1 MKTIPFYPVFGFLGS
16 GKTTFLKILLDR
28 LGHDMKI
35 GIIQNEFSLSKI
47 ESEFQNQKHPGFSI
61 LEVNRSKA
69 ICISQT
75 NNFIPDLKSFI
86 DREKP
91 DAIFLE
97 ACGLSDF
104 LKVIKIVESPALNG
118 IVYIPKTYM
127 IVDASRYYHEV
138 TFLKTIRN
146 QIRFA
151 DIVLVNKYDKLNRL
165 ESPEKIIE
173 SNNYKKIIEGI
184 SDLNPFSK
192 IVSTVY
198 TDIPEEVLNSICEEV
213 KSGVTK
219 NTNQHTK
226 VLTTTKRF
234 SDDNIKLISTLLKEC
249 KWAKGYL
256 LSELG
261 DSFAAYSENGEVSV
275 IPYNQSIEKSELI
288 IKGDMLKLEAIF
300 GS

>member
-1 MKTIPFYPVFGFLGS
+1 MKTIPFFPVFGFLGS
-16 GKTTFLKILLDR
+16 GKTTFLKIILDR
-28 LGHDMKI
+28 LGHDFRI

-47 ESEFQNQKHPGFSI
+47 ESEIQNQSHPGFS
-61 LEVNRSKA
+61 LMEVNRSKA

-75 NNFIPDLKSFI
+75 DNFIPDLKSFI
-86 DREKP
+86 DKEKP

-97 ACGLSDF
+97 ACGLSDI
-104 LKVIKIVESPALNG
+104 LKVLNIVESPELNG

-151 DIVLVNKYDKLNRL
+151 DTIIVNKYDKLNRL
-165 ESPEKIIE
+165 ESPEKIVE

-184 SDLNPFSK
+184 CDLNPFSK
-192 IVSTVY
+192 IVSTIY
-198 TDIPEEVLNSICEEV
+198 TDIPEEELNFISSEVLLKSQNSL
-213 KSGVTK
+213 KL
-219 NTNQHTK
+219 HTK
-226 VLTTTKRF
+226 VLTSAKRF
-234 SDDNIKLISTLLKEC
+234 SDDNIRTLNTHLSEC

-261 DSFAAYSENGEVSV
+261 DSFAVYSQNGEVNI
-275 IPYNQSIEKSELI
+275 IPYNQSVEKSELI
-288 IKGDMLKLEAIF
+288 IKGEDNKLESFF

>member
-1 MKTIPFYPVFGFLGS
+1 MKAIPFYPVFGFLGS
-16 GKTTFLKILLDR
+16 GKTTFLKILLDK
-28 LGHDMKI
+28 LGHDIKV

-47 ESEFQNQKHPGFSI
+47 ESEFQNQKYPGFSI
-61 LEVNRSKA
+61 MEVNRSKA

-75 NNFIPDLKSFI
+75 NDFVPDLKVFTE
-86 DREKP
+86 REKP

-97 ACGLSDF
+97 ACGLSDI
-104 LKVIKIVESPALNG
+104 LKVMKIVESPSLNG

-127 IVDASRYYHEV
+127 IVDATRYYHEV

-151 DIVLVNKYDKLNRL
+151 DTVIVNKYDKLNRL
-165 ESPEKIIE
+165 ESPEKIVE
-173 SNNYKKIIEGI
+173 SNNYKKIVEGI
-184 SDLNPFSK
+184 RDLNPFSK

-198 TDIPEEVLNSICEEV
+198 TDIPEEELNSI
-213 KSGVTK
+213 TK
-219 NTNQHTK
+219 EISDSFSTKPIHTN
-226 VLTTTKRF
+226 VYTTSKRL
-234 SDDNIKLISTLLKEC
+234 SDELINSINVLLKGC

-261 DSFAAYSENGEVSV
+261 DSFALHCDNGEVSM
-275 IPYNQSIEKSELI
+275 IPYNMSVEKSELI
-288 IKGDMLKLEAIF
+288 VKGDSPELKKIF

>member
-1 MKTIPFYPVFGFLGS
+1 MKTIPFFPVFGFLGS
-16 GKTTFLKILLDR
+16 GKTTFLKIILDR
-28 LGHDMKI
+28 LGHDFRI

-47 ESEFQNQKHPGFSI
+47 ESEFQNQSHPGFS
-61 LEVNRSKA
+61 LMEVNRSKA

-75 NNFIPDLKSFI
+75 DNFIPDLKSFI
-86 DREKP
+86 DKEKP

-97 ACGLSDF
+97 ACGLSDI
-104 LKVIKIVESPALNG
+104 LKVLNIVESPELNG

-151 DIVLVNKYDKLNRL
+151 DTIIVNKYDKLNRL
-165 ESPEKIIE
+165 ESPEKIVE

-184 SDLNPFSK
+184 CDLNPFSK
-192 IVSTVY
+192 IVSTIY
-198 TDIPEEVLNSICEEV
+198 TDIPEEELNFISSEVLLKSQNSL
-213 KSGVTK
+213 KL
-219 NTNQHTK
+219 HTK
-226 VLTTTKRF
+226 VLTSAKRF
-234 SDDNIKLISTLLKEC
+234 SDDNIRTLNTHLSEC
-249 KWAKGYL
+249 EWAKGYL

-261 DSFAAYSENGEVSV
+261 DSFAVYSQNGEVNI
-275 IPYNQSIEKSELI
+275 IPYNQSVEKSELI
-288 IKGDMLKLEAIF
+288 IKGEDNKLESFF

>member
-28 LGHDMKI
+28 LGHDIKI

-47 ESEFQNQKHPGFSI
+47 ESEFQNQKHPGFSVM
-61 LEVNRSKA
+61 EVNRIKA

-75 NNFIPDLKSFI
+75 NDFIPDLKTFI
-86 DREKP
+86 EREKP

-97 ACGLSDF
+97 ACGLSDI
-104 LKVIKIVESPALNG
+104 LKVLKIVESPSLNE

-127 IVDASRYYHEV
+127 IIDASRYYHEV

-151 DIVLVNKYDKLNRL
+151 DTIIVNKYDKLNRL

-173 SNNYKKIIEGI
+173 SNNYKNIVEGI
-184 SDLNPFSK
+184 RDLNPYSK

-198 TDIPEEVLNSICEEV
+198 TDIPDEELNSITDEV
-213 KSGVTK
+213 SNGFSKK
-219 NTNQHTK
+219 AIEHTK
-226 VLTTTKRF
+226 VLTTAKRF
-234 SDDNIKLISTLLKEC
+234 SDEDISSVKVLLKKC

-261 DSFAAYSENGEVSV
+261 DSFVIYSENGEVNLL
-275 IPYNQSIEKSELI
+275 PYNQSVEKSELI
-288 IKGDMLKLEAIF
+288 LKGDLPELGKF
-300 GS
+300 FDS

>member
-16 GKTTFLKILLDR
+16 GKTTFLKIMLDR

-47 ESEFQNQKHPGFSI
+47 ESEFQNQKYPGFS
-61 LEVNRSKA
+61 LMEVNRSKA

-75 NNFIPDLKSFI
+75 EDFIPDLSTFI
-86 DREKP
+86 NKEKP

-97 ACGLSDF
+97 ACGLSDI
-104 LKVIKIVESPALNG
+104 LRVMKIVESPALNG

-151 DIVLVNKYDKLNRL
+151 DTIIVNKYDKLNRL

-173 SNNYKKIIEGI
+173 SNNFKKIVEGI

-192 IVSTVY
+192 IISTVY
-198 TDIPEEVLNSICEEV
+198 TDIPEDELSVIIDNVSASSKESSVE
-213 KSGVTK
+213 
-219 NTNQHTK
+219 HTK
-226 VLTTTKRF
+226 VLISAKIF
-234 SDDNIKLISTLLKEC
+234 SDEKIRLINNLLKDC

-261 DSFAAYSENGEVSV
+261 DSFAVYSENGEVNSITYSQSV
-275 IPYNQSIEKSELI
+275 EKSELI
-288 IKGDMLKLEAIF
+288 IKGETKKLEEIF
-300 GS
+300 ES

>member
-28 LGHDMKI
+28 LGHDIKV

-47 ESEFQNQKHPGFSI
+47 ESEFQNQKYPGFSI
-61 LEVNRSKA
+61 MEVNRSKA

-75 NNFIPDLKSFI
+75 IDFVPDLKVFTE
-86 DREKP
+86 REKP

-97 ACGLSDF
+97 ACGLSDI
-104 LKVIKIVESPALNG
+104 LKVIKIVESPSLNG

-127 IVDASRYYHEV
+127 IVDATRYYHEV
-138 TFLKTIRN
+138 TFLKTIQN

-151 DIVLVNKYDKLNRL
+151 DIVIVNKYDKLNRL
-165 ESPEKIIE
+165 ESPEKIVE
-173 SNNYKKIIEGI
+173 SNNYKKIVEGI
-184 SDLNPFSK
+184 RDLNPFSK

-198 TDIPEEVLNSICEEV
+198 TDIPEEELNCIKKEV
-213 KSGVTK
+213 SDSFST
-219 NTNQHTK
+219 NTIHTN
-226 VLTTTKRF
+226 VYTTSKRF
-234 SDDNIKLISTLLKEC
+234 SDEAIKSINVILKSC

-261 DSFAAYSENGEVSV
+261 DSFAVLSENGEVSM
-275 IPYNQSIEKSELI
+275 IPYMMSVEKSELI
-288 IKGDMLKLEAIF
+288 VKGDSPELEKIF
-300 GS
+300 SS